1 MGLHKAYA
9 TAIQIATILLLWN
22 GQPLHANSAA
32 VTELGRDNTLNAIP
46 TIYCIDD
53 LSESATITDVL
64 AESNE
69 RWALL
74 SNSFLST
81 TSIKKP
87 IWCKLTVINTKE
99 QQWYLGFLN
108 AHVQQIDVYQDN
120 GFWEKTTG
128 GSKFPFNQ
136 REVKQ
141 KNFFFPLNTINDG
154 LPNPVYF
161 RVQSDFVGIPIELM
175 EERYLFQREWNRMT
189 LGALTLGMLLS
200 LAMGLF
206 FTKSPMAHNNKP
218 IKLYGGLMVICF
230 FFMAAS
236 LQGYGFHHIW
246 TNAVEWNR
254 ASTHFFACFFAV
266 ALHQYLLARFDLSV
280 PKLRNSQLAMLGI
293 TIITAIVYVV
303 FPSYRLVL
311 LMKII
316 TFILASGLIMHYA
329 FLVTKLKSN
338 LGYYIWLFVIVA
350 AVLTGL
356 QLQGFLNFGLD
367 VDVVFA
373 LIYALIVALLSY
385 DFITQLKRNHQLMVL
400 SLEEKLAYEAELT
413 AIQNQRNDELEK
425 KVQERTKDLA
435 NIMKELHLSNVKL
448 RTASSIDALT
458 GVMNRYSIDLY
469 IEDHWQRCK
478 TNQKPF
484 SIAIVDADHFKQVN
498 DTKGHDTGDACLQ
511 HLATMLTNSLTQPDM
526 RAARYG
532 GEEFIIVAPGMQID
546 SLTQLL
552 ENVRRIIAS
561 TPIEFKEHTFTVT
574 VSIGVA
580 SATDL
585 TQSSPK
591 MLLKIADQAL
601 YKAKNSGRNRVEQ
614 G

>member
-1 MGLHKAYA
+1 MSIQQVWIAAIWLLTLLFA
-9 TAIQIATILLLWN
+9 TTEQH
-22 GQPLHANSAA
+22 LHAMAI
-32 VTELGRDNTLNAIP
+32 TELGSANQTRAVPQVYCLDEP
-46 TIYCIDD
+46 T
-53 LSESATITDVL
+53 SALTIQQVIAQPND
-64 AESNE
+64 
-69 RWALL
+69 RWQLL
-74 SNSFLST
+74 PEAFVST
-81 TSIKKP
+81 TSITKP
-87 IWCKLTVINTKE
+87 LWCKIIVTNTDS

-108 AHVQQIDVYQDN
+108 AHVQQIDVYL
-120 GFWEKTTG
+120 GSGSWEKTTG
-128 GSKFPFNQ
+128 GSKFPFEQ

-141 KNFFFPLNTINDG
+141 KNFFFPINAINDG

-189 LGALTLGMLLS
+189 LGALTLGMLMS

-206 FTKSPMAHNNKP
+206 FTKSPTVENNKP
-218 IKLYGGLMVICF
+218 LKFFGGAMVVCF
-230 FFMAAS
+230 FFMSAS
-236 LQGYGFHHIW
+236 LQGYGYHHLW
-246 TNAVEWNR
+246 SNAVEWNR
-254 ASTHFFACFFAV
+254 SSTHLFSSFFV
-266 ALHQYLLARFDLSV
+266 VTLHQYLLARFNLSQRTIFKV
-280 PKLRNSQLAMLGI
+280 QILMLVLTVLSAFFYI
-293 TIITAIVYVV
+293 LQ
-303 FPSYRLVL
+303 PSYILILVMKL
-311 LMKII
+311 LTFLLATGLLAHYILLI
-316 TFILASGLIMHYA
+316 TQ
-329 FLVTKLKSN
+329 LKSTTV
-338 LGYYIWLFVIVA
+338 YYVWFAIIA
-350 AVLTGL
+350 AAASNGL
-356 QLQGFLNFGLD
+356 QIQGFVNFGLD

-373 LIYALIVALLSY
+373 IIYALIVALLSY
-385 DFITQLKRNHQLMVL
+385 DFITQMKKNHQFMVI

-413 AIQNQRNDELEK
+413 AVQNQRNDELEK

-580 SATDL
+580 SAADL
-585 TQSSPK
+585 MQSSPK
-591 MLLKIADQAL
+591 TLLKIADQAL
-601 YKAKNSGRNRVEQ
+601 YRAKNQGRNRVEQ